1 MGLKKEK
8 KRTLL
13 SAHLTE
19 KRETVLQIIQVA
31 FALVGSS
38 THNATW
44 IIETQRCGKVC
55 LILL

>member
-8 KRTLL
+8 KELL
-13 SAHLTE
+13 AHLIE
-19 KRETVLQIIQVA
+19 KRDPVLQIIQVL

-44 IIETQRCGKVC
+44 IIETHRCGQVC